1 MRGALAERRR
11 TASGVVRRLQIGIV
25 FHGPLDFLNR
35 VGRSI
40 KKINCKKFFLT
51 ANYGHLTVK
60 QKLYKFT
67 EDIILF
73 IIEKDLVTN
82 NKHK

>member
-1 MRGALAERRR
+1 MRGAHAERRR
-11 TASGVVRRLQIGIV
+11 AASGVVRPLQIDIV
-25 FHGPLDFLNR
+25 FHGPIDFLNR
-35 VGRSI
+35 VGRLI
-40 KKINCKKFFLT
+40 KKIVLT